1 MKITDL
7 PELSVADLT
16 ENDVVAVDHD
26 TGGNGIETRKFR
38 VGKALINKLDKSGGD
53 MSGYAAFGKSG
64 TGVSWACSNGDTYC
78 LRPDV
83 SKNYMQ
89 LTRQNANGIQEYGVL
104 NIDANGDVT
113 VYAPGKLGVQL
124 LTGIV
129 AYGDNYVRFGNGLQM
144 CWGYVTNMTPGTA
157 IQYPV
162 AYAEEPKISATLVN
176 SDAVAGSTP
185 VIWINSVTS
194 TNVVLGGNVS
204 SIYATWMSFGKWK

>member
-1 MKITDL
+1 MRITDL
-7 PELSVADLT
+7 PELSTADLA

-26 TGGNGIETRKFR
+26 TGNGIETRKFR
-38 VGKALINKLDKSGGD
+38 VGQAFANKLDKSGGD
-53 MSGYAAFGKSG
+53 MSGYAAFGRSG
-64 TGVSWACSNGDTYC
+64 AGVSWSCANGDTYC

-144 CWGYVTNMTPGTA
+144 CWGYVTNMAPGTA

-176 SDAVAGSTP
+176 SDTVAGSTP
-185 VIWINSVTS
+185 VIWINSVTRTS
-194 TNVVLGGNVS
+194 VTLGGNVS
-204 SIYATWMSFGKWK
+204 AIYATWMSFGKWK